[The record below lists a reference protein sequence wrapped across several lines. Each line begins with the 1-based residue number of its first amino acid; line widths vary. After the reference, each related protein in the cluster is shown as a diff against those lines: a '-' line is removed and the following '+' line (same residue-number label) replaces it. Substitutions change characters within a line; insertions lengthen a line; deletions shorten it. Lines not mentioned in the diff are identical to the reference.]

1 VKPITFEL
9 PHMRIESQNVGLRAS
24 TSPKHVAA
32 MRRRRFALQGKVKRQ
47 RLAAN
52 LGAQGRVDV
61 DAARA
66 AARGRPRGGH
76 ADAHRPG
83 TLDREDNLTAGF
95 KAVRDGIAD
104 ALALNDRDAR
114 LRWHYEQVKHGRG
127 VYGVKVHLEGL
138 SVEAYAERLAARERA
153 A

>member
-1 VKPITFEL
+1 MISFEL

-32 MRRRRFALQGKVKRQ
+32 MRRRRFALVGKVKRM
-47 RLAAN
+47 RVAACLALLARSKPVERAA
-52 LGAQGRVDV
+52 LVE
-61 DAARA
+61 AARLVITLTRIA
-66 AARGRPRGGH
+66 
-76 ADAHRPG
+76 PG

-104 ALALNDRDAR
+104 ALGLDDRDGR
-114 LRWHYEQVKHGRG
+114 LRWHYEQVKRG
-127 VYGVKVHLEGL
+127 PKVYGVLVQLEGL
-138 SVEAYAERLAARERA
+138 DVDGYAERLAARERA

>member
-1 VKPITFEL
+1 VKPIAFDL

-32 MRRRRFALQGKVKRQ
+32 MRRRRFALVGKVKRQ

-52 LGAQGRVDV
+52 WALVAAVKPLQRAQLLE
-61 DAARA
+61 AARLVVTLTRVA
-66 AARGRPRGGH
+66 
-76 ADAHRPG
+76 PG

-104 ALALNDRDAR
+104 ALGLNDRDSR
-114 LRWHYEQVKHGRG
+114 LRWHYEQAKGGRG
-127 VYGVKVHLEGL
+127 VYGVKVQLEAMDVDG
-138 SVEAYAERLAARERA
+138 YAERLAARERA